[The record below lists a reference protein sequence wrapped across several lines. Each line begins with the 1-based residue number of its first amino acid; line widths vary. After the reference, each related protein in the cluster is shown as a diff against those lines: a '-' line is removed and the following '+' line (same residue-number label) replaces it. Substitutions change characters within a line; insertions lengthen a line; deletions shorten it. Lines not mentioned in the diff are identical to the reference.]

1 VNGRGPQ
8 PGGGRN
14 PHLLRFPA
22 RGGLDWSLGD
32 SPAGA
37 ILSGHVRWK
46 PMASHGNSPSSLGR
60 SLRAVHSDIQ
70 PNACFSEPDREVR
83 LPRILVWG
91 HPYPAR
97 LSVKGG
103 ETRPGGAPG
112 APGLTF
118 PGNVRRDAP
127 LFLEREKGVW
137 HHFPAARGHAKRP
150 EAERGPV
157 KNEKYRQNGKLR
169 EKGSI
174 SML

>member
-1 VNGRGPQ
+1 MNGRGPQ

-14 PHLLRFPA
+14 PYLLRFPA

-37 ILSGHVRWK
+37 VLSGHVRWK

-91 HPYPAR
+91 HRYPAR

-103 ETRPGGAPG
+103 ETRPGGTRRARTDLPWKYT
-112 APGLTF
+112 PRCSTF
-118 PGNVRRDAP
+118 PG
-127 LFLEREKGVW
+127 KG
-137 HHFPAARGHAKRP
+137 
-150 EAERGPV
+150 ERGWHRFPQPGGML
-157 KNEKYRQNGKLR
+157 NALGS
-169 EKGSI
+169 KGTRK
-174 SML
+174 